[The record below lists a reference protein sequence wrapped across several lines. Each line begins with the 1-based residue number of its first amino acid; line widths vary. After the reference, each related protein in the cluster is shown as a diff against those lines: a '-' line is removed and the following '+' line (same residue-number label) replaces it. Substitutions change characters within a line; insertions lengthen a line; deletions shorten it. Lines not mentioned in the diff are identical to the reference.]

1 MVAPSDMVDIRLV
14 AKMGFI
20 NEDNIICETA
30 TSIYR
35 SGANIL
41 LTYYAK
47 ELAQFMKADRI
58 G

>member
-1 MVAPSDMVDIRLV
+1 MVDIRLV

-47 ELAQFMKADRI
+47 ELAQFMKAGRI